1 MYIEKVERGGL
12 QERKTE
18 IHSKQSPPAQT
29 KNFPILLR
37 LLNMQPIHEIYPQL
51 SLKKNIAITM
61 HQKPDADAM
70 GSALALYHFLKQFNH
85 EVAVISPTNWAR
97 WVNWMEGAG
106 QVLDYELQKTEAD
119 KILDEAE
126 WLFCLDYNHFN
137 RAKTMATKLASLHCV
152 KILIDH
158 HREPDEASF
167 NYGIS
172 NAGKSST
179 CEMTYDL
186 IVNSGH
192 RDKINKFIAECLYA
206 GIVADTGSFRFSS
219 TTAAVHHVVAALKEQ
234 GLEHTKVHEA
244 LYDNFLENRLR
255 FLGHVLSNRMEIFYE
270 LNTALIYVSKMELLR
285 YEIKTGDTEGLVNY
299 PLSIQGI
306 KLVGCVIDRD
316 EERKWS
322 FRSTGNFDCNTF
334 ARKYFN
340 GGGHFN
346 ASGGHDSASL
356 QETVQKFK
364 LAIKEN
370 SSLLQ

>member
-1 MYIEKVERGGL
+1 MGM
-12 QERKTE
+12 
-18 IHSKQSPPAQT
+18 QT
-29 KNFPILLR
+29 GNFPILLR
-37 LLNMQPIHEIYPQL
+37 LLQMQPIHELYGL
-51 SLKKNIAITM
+51 LAEKRKVVVTM

-70 GSALALYHFLKQFNH
+70 GSALALYHFLKQFGH
-85 EVAVISPTNWAR
+85 EVVVISPTNWAR
-97 WVNWMEGAG
+97 WLNWMEGV
-106 QVLDYELQKTEAD
+106 QDVLDYELNKAEANAC
-119 KILDEAE
+119 LDAAE
-126 WLFCLDYNHFN
+126 WLFCLDHNHFN
-137 RAKTMATKLASLHCV
+137 RTKSMAPKLASLTCT

-158 HREPDEASF
+158 HQEPDEASF
-167 NYGIS
+167 QFGVS
-172 NAGKSST
+172 NTGKSST
-179 CEMTYDL
+179 CEMIYDL

-192 RDKINKFIAECLYA
+192 RNKINKFISECLYA
-206 GIVADTGSFRFSS
+206 GVVADTGSFRFSS
-219 TTAAVHHVVAALKEQ
+219 THAGVHHMVAALKEQ
-234 GLEHTKVHEA
+234 GLEHTLVHEA

-270 LNTALIYVSKMELLR
+270 LNTALIYVSKFELLK

-322 FRSTGNFDCNTF
+322 FRSKGNFDCNTF

-346 ASGGHDSASL
+346 ASGGHDSAPL

-364 LAIKEN
+364 KAINEN

>member
-1 MYIEKVERGGL
+1 
-12 QERKTE
+12 
-18 IHSKQSPPAQT
+18 
-29 KNFPILLR
+29 
-37 LLNMQPIHEIYPQL
+37 MQPIHEIYGQL
-51 SLKKNIAITM
+51 TEKKKIVITM

-70 GSALALYHFLKQFNH
+70 GSSLALCHFLKQFSH
-85 EVAVISPTNWAR
+85 KVEVISPTNWAR
-97 WVNWMEGAG
+97 WLDWMEG
-106 QVLDYELQKTEAD
+106 VKEVYDYELEKHEAD
-119 KILDEAE
+119 KVLDEAD
-126 WLFCLDYNHFN
+126 WLFCLDHNHFS
-137 RAKTMATKLASLHCV
+137 RAKHMAPKLFSLQCT

-167 NYGIS
+167 HYGVS
-172 NAGKSST
+172 NTGKSST
-179 CEMTYDL
+179 CEMVYDF

-192 RDKINKFIAECLYA
+192 RDKINSFISECLYA
-206 GIVADTGSFRFSS
+206 GMVADTGSFRFAS
-219 TTAAVHHVVAALKEQ
+219 TTAHVHYAVAALKEE
-234 GLEHTKVHEA
+234 GLNHTKVHEE

-255 FLGHVLSNRMEIFYE
+255 FLGHVLSNRLEINYE
-270 LNTALIYVSKMELLR
+270 LNTALIYISKMELLK

-322 FRSTGNFDCNTF
+322 FRSKGDFDCNAF

-346 ASGGHDSASL
+346 ASGGNDQASL
-356 QETVQKFK
+356 QETIQKFK
-364 LAIKEN
+364 KAIKEN